1 MTRELEERLQALP
14 ERWRDVTR
22 TRTYAVMD
30 YVSAGEDGAILVD
43 VLCRRTGLTR
53 SAFYALVRRWHKSK
67 QDPAALA
74 PWARR
79 IDGTTRIS
87 KEVVEYIDGQVKPLI
102 DQDPDRPTEPVA
114 VGVLASWP
122 AHLRKPGISYI
133 RRRVGLARSEQQKK
147 TPRVTLKAGDDADD
161 PPRPRPEPRWPLDVI
176 LIDHIAI
183 EAVVWLDEEPTLPI
197 ATIAFD
203 LFSCQPVAISV
214 GLDVPGPAIVSGVL
228 AELASRAAPRGAPAP
243 STVIM
248 STVFAQGWPKLIARL
263 GETGAVVIPERSRK
277 LKFGPDA
284 NRLLGGW
291 LCGYKLAPRLG
302 HRPVDERASPR
313 ALSKMPHR
321 DLADLS
327 EQLRGESILR
337 LMILIDEANW
347 PPAAAAHPSYA
358 WEVIAALAANYTKR
372 VPRADG

>member
-1 MTRELEERLQALP
+1 MTRELEERLQAIP

-79 IDGTTRIS
+79 VDGTSRIS
-87 KEVVEYIDGQVKPLI
+87 KEVVEYIDGQVEPLI
-102 DQDPDRPTEPVA
+102 EQDPDRPTEPVA

-122 AHLRKPGISYI
+122 DHLRKPGISYV
-133 RRRVGLARSEQQKK
+133 RRRVGMARSEHQKK
-147 TPRVTLKAGDDADD
+147 TRRVTLQGGDDGDD
-161 PPRPRPEPRWPLDVI
+161 PSRSRPEPRWPLDVI

-183 EAVVWLDEEPTLPI
+183 EAVVWVDGEPTLPI

-203 LFSCQPVAISV
+203 LSSGEPVAISV
-214 GLDVPGPAIVSGVL
+214 GLDIPGPATVAGVL
-228 AELASRAAPRGAPAP
+228 AELAVTAAPRAPAP
-243 STVIM
+243 PTVIM
-248 STVFAQGWPKLIARL
+248 STVFARGWPKLTATL

-291 LCGYKLAPRLG
+291 LQGYKLAPRLG
-302 HRPVDERASPR
+302 HRSLEERVSPR
-313 ALSKMPHR
+313 ALTKMPHR
-321 DLADLS
+321 ELADLS
-327 EQLRGESILR
+327 RQLRGGAVLR
-337 LMILIDEANW
+337 LMTLIADANW
-347 PPAAAAHPSYA
+347 PPAAAARPSYA
-358 WEVIAALAANYTKR
+358 WELMAALGANYAKR
-372 VPRADG
+372 PPKML